1 MHYSLQMGDALH
13 LPEKDM
19 DTLRFGSILH
29 DIGKIG
35 IPENIL
41 NKEGRL
47 TTEAFSM
54 IKQHPNMG
62 FRILNDL
69 TFMRDSVKIVHEH
82 HEWYNGDGYPNKKSA
97 EKINLLARI
106 ICIADAFDAMT
117 TQRPY
122 RKTTLTQAEAIAEL
136 RDKSGT
142 QFDPHL
148 VEIFVSAL
156 QK

>member
-1 MHYSLQMGDALH
+1 MGDALH

-29 DIGKIG
+29 DIGRIG

-47 TTEAFSM
+47 TTEEFSM

-97 EKINLLARI
+97 EEN
-106 ICIADAFDAMT
+106 
-117 TQRPY
+117 
-122 RKTTLTQAEAIAEL
+122 
-136 RDKSGT
+136 
-142 QFDPHL
+142 
-148 VEIFVSAL
+148 
-156 QK
+156 